1 MLDAKAHWENVYNTK
16 AATQV
21 SWYQP
26 HPVLSLELIRATG
39 VTFDEPIMDVVGG
52 ASTLVDDLLDAG
64 YENITVLDISA
75 NALEVARA
83 RLGERAPRVNW
94 LEADVTHAQLPRE
107 HFAVW
112 HDRAVFHFLTDALAR
127 KKYVDTV
134 RDAVKIGGHVIVAS
148 FALDGPEM
156 CSGLQVQRY
165 DAESMHATFGD
176 AFRLISSQ
184 RENHQTPWGSEQKFI
199 YCYCRRE
206 KTRA

>member
-1 MLDAKAHWENVYNTK
+1 MLDAKAHWEQVYNTK

-26 HPVLSLELIRATG
+26 HPLVSLELICATG
-39 VTFDEPIMDVVGG
+39 VAFDEPIIDVGGG

-75 NALEVARA
+75 KALDVACA
-83 RLGERAPRVNW
+83 RLGARAARVHW
-94 LEADVTHAQLPRE
+94 LEADMTQTELPRE

-112 HDRAVFHFLTDALAR
+112 HDRAVFHFLTEPLAR
-127 KKYVDTV
+127 KKYVDAV

-148 FALDGPEM
+148 FAFDGPEM
-156 CSGLQVQRY
+156 CSGLRVNRY
-165 DAESMHATFGD
+165 DAETMHAEFGD
-176 AFRLISSQ
+176 AFTLISSQ
-184 RENHQTPWGSEQKFI
+184 RETHQTPWGGEQKFV

-206 KTRA
+206 QRAA